1 MAKARSNSIV
11 DKLLR
16 DIDALKYFKAGRE
29 EGRKISEG
37 LSGRKLLPR
46 RRWNS

>member
-11 DKLLR
+11 DRLLR
-16 DIDALKYFKAGRE
+16 DIDTLKHYKSGRE
-29 EGRKISEG
+29 EVSKISEG